1 MDRVTRYPI
10 FGIPHSP
17 RVGGLGLE
25 EGTGHTFELVD
36 VGPAAS
42 GWDQNKPRA
51 LPADREAGPNAAGPK
66 ASRSPCALLDR
77 PAPWRLGREG
87 DDKEEAKACRR
98 HPRDAQPTRPRSLE
112 REHQAVIQGQAL
124 RKGSTAATLQ
134 GRPAHGDPGS
144 PGQAQ
149 SGPPEEHAVDREQI
163 NFLAA
168 RRQFLSLEQ
177 AGAAAAQNLPARAAP
192 ACAPP
197 AVGQASTASGGLPP
211 ASGCAVPPKPQ
222 GRDAVSGEKGGAGGL
237 PAAPGARAVGGRG
250 SRSRVGSPEPP
261 GETPIERE
269 IRRAQEREADLRKQR
284 GLRQAASQQEM
295 VEIPTRPLLTK
306 VGLASA
312 PRRDRGRPSLY
323 VQRDLVQETQ
333 REEDHRREGLKLGEP
348 STPAGA
354 ALGPQPG
361 LRKALSSDSILGLA
375 REDGPACPAP
385 AVRKEDRGIPADALQ
400 PHLRPGSPRLACP
413 ALHASGRP
421 GGLSAAEAEAVGSP
435 QATGSP
441 WRLSESSGKP
451 AGAKPQCPKPREGP
465 PPAKRGVIR
474 QEHFCLRPLRFRVP
488 DGPLQAAAP
497 RVPGWEGAGIL
508 ASTLQRSQSSEL
520 LEKEV
525 ESVLQRE
532 REVAEE
538 RRQALFPEVFS
549 PPPNADATD
558 DDEPDGSRS
567 SSAASGV
574 TGSYSV
580 SESHFFT
587 PIHLSGVAGA
597 PTQKKRKEPR
607 YASLSASDH
616 INSEVL
622 EATRVTRHTNAKAR
636 CWEARIYA
644 NADEGKG

>member
-51 LPADREAGPNAAGPK
+51 LPADRETGPNAAGPK
-66 ASRSPCALLDR
+66 ASRSPCAFRDR

-87 DDKEEAKACRR
+87 DEKEEAKACRR

-112 REHQAVIQGQAL
+112 REHQAL
-124 RKGSTAATLQ
+124 RKGSTAPALQ

-149 SGPPEEHAVDREQI
+149 SGPPEEHVVDREQI
-163 NFLAA
+163 NFLTA

-222 GRDAVSGEKGGAGGL
+222 GRDAVSGEKGDAGGL
-237 PAAPGARAVGGRG
+237 PAAPGARAVSGRG

-269 IRRAQEREADLRKQR
+269 IRRAQEREADLREQR

-348 STPAGA
+348 STPARA

-361 LRKALSSDSILGLA
+361 LRKALSSDSVLGLA
-375 REDGPACPAP
+375 PEDGPAWWTGFYGATPDSVPAARGGRAEGRRGVTP
-385 AVRKEDRGIPADALQ
+385 PEPVPGPESFQQDSIHSEKRLLSRVKQGPPNSRPPPKPRNVTFHGSRAFAVRLAALREVTLSGR
-400 PHLRPGSPRLACP
+400 PPGSPLPRRAGLRHGRIRGVSGACQTSRRGAGVARGRARGRWVP
-413 ALHASGRP
+413 RP
-421 GGLSAAEAEAVGSP
+421 GVSLLPGALLCVSRGHHARGIRTCPRSP
-435 QATGSP
+435 GGRTPS
-441 WRLSESSGKP
+441 
-451 AGAKPQCPKPREGP
+451 
-465 PPAKRGVIR
+465 
-474 QEHFCLRPLRFRVP
+474 
-488 DGPLQAAAP
+488 
-497 RVPGWEGAGIL
+497 PGWG
-508 ASTLQRSQSSEL
+508 
-520 LEKEV
+520 
-525 ESVLQRE
+525 
-532 REVAEE
+532 
-538 RRQALFPEVFS
+538 RQTCL
-549 PPPNADATD
+549 
-558 DDEPDGSRS
+558 
-567 SSAASGV
+567 
-574 TGSYSV
+574 
-580 SESHFFT
+580 
-587 PIHLSGVAGA
+587 
-597 PTQKKRKEPR
+597 
-607 YASLSASDH
+607 
-616 INSEVL
+616 
-622 EATRVTRHTNAKAR
+622 
-636 CWEARIYA
+636 
-644 NADEGKG
+644 

>member
-51 LPADREAGPNAAGPK
+51 PPADREAGPNAAGPK
-66 ASRSPCALLDR
+66 ASRSPCAFLER

-87 DDKEEAKACRR
+87 DEKEEAKARRR

-112 REHQAVIQGQAL
+112 REHQAL
-124 RKGSTAATLQ
+124 RKGSTAAALQ
-134 GRPAHGDPGS
+134 GGPAHGDPGS
-144 PGQAQ
+144 PGRAQ
-149 SGPPEEHAVDREQI
+149 SGPPEEHVVDREQI

-197 AVGQASTASGGLPP
+197 AAGQASTASGGLPP
-211 ASGCAVPPKPQ
+211 ASGCAVPPEPQ

-250 SRSRVGSPEPP
+250 SRSRGGSPEPP

-269 IRRAQEREADLRKQR
+269 IRRAQEREADLRERR
-284 GLRQAASQQEM
+284 GLRQAAGRQEM

-306 VGLASA
+306 AGLAPA
-312 PRRDRGRPSLY
+312 PRRDRGRPALY
-323 VQRDLVQETQ
+323 VQRDLVRETQ
-333 REEDHRREGLKLGEP
+333 REEEHRREGLKPGEP
-348 STPAGA
+348 SAPARA

-361 LRKALSSDSILGLA
+361 LRKALSSDPILGLA

-385 AVRKEDRGIPADALQ
+385 AGGKEDRGIPADALQ
-400 PHLRPGSPRLACP
+400 PRLRPGSPRPACP

-421 GGLSAAEAEAVGSP
+421 GGLSAAEAEAVSSP

-441 WRLSESSGKP
+441 WHLLESSGRP
-451 AGAKPQCPKPREGP
+451 AGAKPQCSKPREGP
-465 PPAKRGVIR
+465 PPAKRGVVR

-497 RVPGWEGAGIL
+497 HVPGWEGGGIL

-549 PPPNADATD
+549 PPPNDDDDDDD

-597 PTQKKRKEPR
+597 PKQKKRKEPR

-644 NADEGKG
+644 NEGKG

>member
-36 VGPAAS
+36 AGPAAS
-42 GWDQNKPRA
+42 GWDRNKPRA

-66 ASRSPCALLDR
+66 ASRSPCAFLGR

-87 DDKEEAKACRR
+87 DEKEEAKARRR
-98 HPRDAQPTRPRSLE
+98 HPRDARPTRPRSLE
-112 REHQAVIQGQAL
+112 REHQAL
-124 RKGSTAATLQ
+124 RE

-144 PGQAQ
+144 PGQAR
-149 SGPPEEHAVDREQI
+149 SGPPEEHVVDREQI
-163 NFLAA
+163 NFPAA

-211 ASGCAVPPKPQ
+211 ASGCAVPPKPR
-222 GRDAVSGEKGGAGGL
+222 GRGAVSGGKGGAGGL
-237 PAAPGARAVGGRG
+237 PAAPGARAAGGRG
-250 SRSRVGSPEPP
+250 PRSRAGSPGPP
-261 GETPIERE
+261 GETPLERE
-269 IRRAQEREADLRKQR
+269 IRRAQEREADLREQR

-295 VEIPTRPLLTK
+295 VEMPARPLLSK

-323 VQRDLVQETQ
+323 VRRDLVRETQ

-348 STPAGA
+348 SAPARA

-361 LRKALSSDSILGLA
+361 PRKALSSDPVLGLA
-375 REDGPACPAP
+375 REDGPARPAP
-385 AVRKEDRGIPADALQ
+385 AGRKEDRGIPADALQ

-441 WRLSESSGKP
+441 RHLLESSGKP
-451 AGAKPQCPKPREGP
+451 AGAKPQCSKPREGP

-497 RVPGWEGAGIL
+497 RVPGWEGGGIL

-549 PPPNADATD
+549 PPPNGDDD

-597 PTQKKRKEPR
+597 PKQTKRKEPR

-644 NADEGKG
+644 NEGKG

>member
-17 RVGGLGLE
+17 RVGGLGPE

-66 ASRSPCALLDR
+66 ASRSPRAFLDR

-87 DDKEEAKACRR
+87 DEKEEAKACRR

-112 REHQAVIQGQAL
+112 REHQALG
-124 RKGSTAATLQ
+124 KGSTAATLQ

-149 SGPPEEHAVDREQI
+149 SGPPEEHVVDREQI

-197 AVGQASTASGGLPP
+197 AVGQASTASGGLSP
-211 ASGCAVPPKPQ
+211 AGGCAVPPKPQ

-269 IRRAQEREADLRKQR
+269 IRRAQEREADLREQR

-323 VQRDLVQETQ
+323 VRRDLVQETQ

-361 LRKALSSDSILGLA
+361 LRKALSSDSVLGPA

-385 AVRKEDRGIPADALQ
+385 AVRKVDRGIPADALQ
-400 PHLRPGSPRLACP
+400 PHPRPGSPRLACP

-441 WRLSESSGKP
+441 WHLLEPSGKP
-451 AGAKPQCPKPREGP
+451 AGAKPQCSKPREGP

-497 RVPGWEGAGIL
+497 RGPGWEGGGIL

-549 PPPNADATD
+549 PPPNDDDDD

-597 PTQKKRKEPR
+597 PKQKKRKEPR

-644 NADEGKG
+644 NEGKG

>member
-25 EGTGHTFELVD
+25 EGTGYTFELVD
-36 VGPAAS
+36 AGPAAS

-66 ASRSPCALLDR
+66 ASRSPCAFLDR
-77 PAPWRLGREG
+77 PAPWGLGREG
-87 DDKEEAKACRR
+87 DKKEEAKACRR

-112 REHQAVIQGQAL
+112 REHRAVIQGQAL
-124 RKGSTAATLQ
+124 RKGSTVATLQ

-149 SGPPEEHAVDREQI
+149 SGPPEEHVVDREQI
-163 NFLAA
+163 NFLVA

-177 AGAAAAQNLPARAAP
+177 AGAAVPQNLPARAAP

-197 AVGQASTASGGLPP
+197 AVGQASTASSGLPP
-211 ASGCAVPPKPQ
+211 ANGCAVPPKPQ
-222 GRDAVSGEKGGAGGL
+222 GRDAVSGENGGAGGL

-269 IRRAQEREADLRKQR
+269 IRRAQEREADLREQR

-306 VGLASA
+306 VSLASA

-348 STPAGA
+348 STPARA

-375 REDGPACPAP
+375 PEDGPARPAP

-400 PHLRPGSPRLACP
+400 PPLRPGSPRLACP

-441 WRLSESSGKP
+441 WHLLESSGKP
-451 AGAKPQCPKPREGP
+451 AGAKPQCSKPREGP

-497 RVPGWEGAGIL
+497 HVPGWEGRGIL

-549 PPPNADATD
+549 PPPNDDDDDD

-574 TGSYSV
+574 MGSYSV

-597 PTQKKRKEPR
+597 PKQKKRKEPR

-644 NADEGKG
+644 NEGKG